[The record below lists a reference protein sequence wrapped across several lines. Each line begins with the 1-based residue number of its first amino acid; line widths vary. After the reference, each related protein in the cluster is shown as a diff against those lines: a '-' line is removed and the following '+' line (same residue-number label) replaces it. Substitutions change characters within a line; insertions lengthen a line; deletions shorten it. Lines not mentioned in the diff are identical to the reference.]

1 MYNVVLGVPK
11 VQKKWD
17 EKLDPHA
24 AKKGPKKLVSSD
36 CAKILEKESSD

>member
-17 EKLDPHA
+17 EKSDFHA
-24 AKKGPKKLVSSD
+24 AKKDPKELVSSD
-36 CAKILEKESSD
+36 CAKLLEKESSD